1 MCMCGDALC
10 PSCNPGAA
18 QAEARWSAVYEEVRS
33 ICGIH
38 ATAVDVLLDDGNDT
52 GLGRLTDFVL
62 KMMEASSFE
71 PVSVVGGGGGGG
83 GGDEAGS
90 TYPFPDFDTDEY
102 GC

>member
-18 QAEARWSAVYEEVRS
+18 KAEARWSAVYEEVRAV
-33 ICGIH
+33 CGIH
-38 ATAVDVLLDDGNDT
+38 ATAVDALLDDGNDT

-62 KMMEASSFE
+62 KMMGASSFE
-71 PVSVVGGGGGGG
+71 PVSVAG
-83 GGDEAGS
+83 GGDEDEDDGAY